1 MPVTCEEQKSLTDND
16 LLLNFT
22 TSTTTGILPSVA
34 PSASDRD
41 VNGMLTNTAI
51 NQLITGLKNA
61 KVIPS
66 ATQADV
72 DTYATNRDL
81 FLNSVKSEYCFY
93 MTRYKYSL
101 TKLFTAIRSAYA
113 TPTDANKATVTRW
126 LENTKTFNQKL
137 NDFIQMVTA
146 ISGDMLT
153 SSDRLQ
159 TELSALNTELAAQRD
174 KLEQQNKIIMSNDAV
189 TKIQKEMV
197 RYTEQKASRTDNL
210 LNLYSFLNIFA
221 LGMLVYVY
229 KAAGD
234 Q

>member
-1 MPVTCEEQKSLTDND
+1 MPVTCEDQKTLTDDD

-22 TSTTTGILPSVA
+22 TSTTAGILPSVA

-41 VNGMLTNTAI
+41 SNGMLTNTAI
-51 NQLITGLKNA
+51 NQLITGLKNS

-66 ATQADV
+66 ATQADT
-72 DTYATNRDL
+72 DTYAAKRDL
-81 FLNSVKSEYCFY
+81 FLAGIKSEYCFY

-113 TPTDANKATVTRW
+113 TPTDANKATVNRW

-159 TELSALNTELAAQRD
+159 TELTALNNELAQQRT
-174 KLEQQNKIIMSNDAV
+174 KLEDQNKIIMSNDAV
-189 TKIQKEMV
+189 TKIQKQMV
-197 RYTEQKASRTDNL
+197 RYTEEKGRRTDNL
-210 LNLYSFLNIFA
+210 LNMYSFLNIFA
-221 LGMLVYVY
+221 LGMLIYVY

>member
-1 MPVTCEEQKSLTDND
+1 MPVTCEDQRTLTDDD

-22 TSTTTGILPSVA
+22 TSTTTGILPSVP

-41 VNGMLTNTAI
+41 SNGMLTNTAM

-72 DTYATNRDL
+72 DTYAAKRDE
-81 FLNSVKSEYCFY
+81 FTANVKAEYCFY

-101 TKLFTAIRSAYA
+101 TKLFTAVRTAYG
-113 TPTDANKATVTRW
+113 TPTDVNKATVTRW
-126 LENTKTFNQKL
+126 LEFTKTFNQKL

-146 ISGDMLT
+146 ISSDMLT

-159 TELSALNTELAAQRD
+159 TELAALNNELASQRT
-174 KLEQQNKIIMSNDAV
+174 KLEEQNNIIMSNDAV

-197 RYTEQKASRTDNL
+197 RYTEEKGRRTDNL
-210 LNLYSFLNIFA
+210 LNMYSFLNIFA
-221 LGMLVYVY
+221 LGMLIYVY
-229 KAAGD
+229 KAAGNE
-234 Q
+234 

>member
-1 MPVTCEEQKSLTDND
+1 MPVTCDDQKTLTDDD

-41 VNGMLTNTAI
+41 SNGMLTNTAI
-51 NQLITGLKNA
+51 NQLVTGLKNL

-66 ATQADV
+66 STQADT
-72 DTYATNRDL
+72 DTYAAKRDL
-81 FLNSVKSEYCFY
+81 FLAGVKSEYCFY

-146 ISGDMLT
+146 ISGDMLA

-159 TELSALNTELAAQRD
+159 TELVALNAELATQRT
-174 KLEQQNKIIMSNDAV
+174 KLEDQNKIIMSNDAV
-189 TKIQKEMV
+189 TKIQKQMV
-197 RYTEQKASRTDNL
+197 RYTEEKGRRTDNL
-210 LNLYSFLNIFA
+210 LNMYSFLNIFA
-221 LGMLVYVY
+221 LGMLIYVY

>member
-1 MPVTCEEQKSLTDND
+1 MPVTCEDQKTLTDDD

-41 VNGMLTNTAI
+41 SNGMLSNTAI
-51 NQLITGLKNA
+51 NQLIIGLKNA

-66 ATQADV
+66 ATQANI
-72 DTYATNRDL
+72 DTYAATRDR
-81 FLNSVKSEYCFY
+81 FTANVKAEYCFY

-101 TKLFTAIRSAYA
+101 TKLFTAVRTAYG
-113 TPTDANKATVTRW
+113 TPTDVNKATVTRW
-126 LENTKTFNQKL
+126 LEFTKTFNQKL
-137 NDFIQMVTA
+137 NDLIQLVTA
-146 ISGDMLT
+146 ISADMLA

-159 TELSALNTELAAQRD
+159 TELAALNTELSSQRA
-174 KLEQQNKIIMSNDAV
+174 KLEEQNKIIMSNDAV

-197 RYTEQKASRTDNL
+197 RYTEEKGRRTDNL

-221 LGMLVYVY
+221 LGLLIYVY
-229 KAAGD
+229 KAAENE
-234 Q
+234 